1 MRKRKKRIT
10 VLGMSVLLL
19 LLIGCIT
26 LLIFSRNR
34 NEKGEPQKRIGAVYM
49 TMNNPYFEVINEQV
63 KTVVKGRG
71 DVIMT
76 RDSAMD
82 AGMQER
88 QIEEL
93 IEEGVDALLI
103 NAVDWKQIGESL
115 EKAEKAGIPV
125 IAVDTEVY
133 DETQVDGT
141 VISDNYHAGEIC
153 AQNLMEKRQSG
164 KMLFLVQNTNKS
176 AMDRI
181 QGFRDALDQAGWKY
195 EIIDQLECLGQ
206 LEVAQPLVEE
216 VIRERSDIDVVMAL
230 NDPSALGAM
239 AALDAAGMLSDVLVY
254 SVDGTPEAKTMIAEN
269 KMTATAAQ
277 SPMKTGAM
285 AAQMLYDLLEGKEIE
300 RKAILP
306 VTLITEE
313 NIDQFSLTGWE

>member
-164 KMLFLVQNTNKS
+164 KILFLVQNTNKS

>member
-88 QIEEL
+88 QIEGL

-164 KMLFLVQNTNKS
+164 KILFLVQNTNKS

>member
-1 MRKRKKRIT
+1 MEKRKKRLT
-10 VLGMSVLLL
+10 LLGIAVLLL
-19 LLIGCIT
+19 LLAGGVG

-34 NEKGEPQKRIGAVYM
+34 NEKGESQKRIGAVYM
-49 TMNNPYFEVINEQV
+49 TMNNPYFEVVNEQV
-63 KTVVKGRG
+63 KTVVKDRG

-93 IEEGVDALLI
+93 IAEGVDALLI
-103 NAVDWKQIGESL
+103 NAVDWKMIGESL
-115 EKAEKAGIPV
+115 EKAKEKGIPV
-125 IAVDTEVY
+125 IAVDAEVY
-133 DETQVDGT
+133 DEELVEGT
-141 VISDNYHAGEIC
+141 IISDNYHAGKIC
-153 AQNLMEKRQSG
+153 AQDLMTKRQSG
-164 KMLFLVQNTNKS
+164 NILFLVQNTNKS

-181 QGFRDALDQAGWKY
+181 QGFKDTLAESGWKY
-195 EIIDQLECLGQ
+195 ENVGELECIGQ

-216 VIRERSDIDVVMAL
+216 VLQNRKDIDVVMAL

-254 SVDGTPEAKTMIAEN
+254 SVDGTPEAKTMIYEK

-277 SPMKTGAM
+277 SPMKTGAT
-285 AAQMLYDLLEGKEIE
+285 AARMLYDILDKKEID
-300 RKAILP
+300 KKIILP

-313 NIDQFSLTGWE
+313 NVDQFNLNGWE